1 MKSVDD
7 LYRRLMSGCGVL
19 SALVFAAMTILVS
32 WDVVSR
38 NVQFGQLPWIVELT
52 EYAMPVATFL
62 AAPWLLHRAE
72 HVRLELLTAALP
84 PAAAR
89 ACGVLANAVGL
100 AISVA
105 FVWYGLAIIADARS
119 IGAQVIK
126 TLVFPEWWLFVPLPV
141 AGALMS
147 LEFLRRLTRGG
158 RGA

>member
-1 MKSVDD
+1 MKSVDN

-19 SALVFAAMTILVS
+19 SALVFAAMTLLVS
-32 WDVVSR
+32 WDVFSR
-38 NVQFGQLPWIVELT
+38 NFRFGALPWIVELT

-72 HVRLELLTAALP
+72 HVRLELLTAVLP
-84 PAAAR
+84 PTAAR
-89 ACGVLANAVGL
+89 ACAVLADAVGL
-100 AISVA
+100 AISLA

-126 TLVFPEWWLFVPLPV
+126 TLVFPEWWLFVPLPI

-147 LEFLRRLTRGG
+147 LEFLRRLARGG